1 MTPIKKQGNKFVLT
15 IDESLA
21 SEAYLQRFLE
31 FLEFRALTQNNRMT
45 KAEAAELANDLS
57 STWWQ
62 THKESFLAK

>member
-1 MTPIKKQGNKFVLT
+1 MAQIIKQGNKFILT
-15 IDESLA
+15 IDEDLA

-57 STWWQ
+57 SNWWQ